1 MYDNVITLIEVENT
15 VDEYGDKITSKT
27 EKEIYAE
34 VKSIGTTE
42 FYQAQ
47 ATGLR
52 PEVKFVIPDYNEY
65 SGEKIVK
72 WENEYGK
79 TEEYSVIRTYRNGR
93 ELEITCKRGIE

>member
-15 VDEYGDKITSKT
+15 VDEYGDKTLSKT

-34 VKSIGTTE
+34 VKSVGTTE

-52 PEVKFVIPDYNEY
+52 PEVKFVIPNYNEY

-72 WENEYGK
+72 WENEYGQ